1 MMSDESLRES
11 LRLLLPSEGPEFLA
25 SLSNGARGHLNARFG
40 VFAHDHQLPPEDKD
54 WATWLILGGRGAGKT
69 RAGAEWVRAQ
79 ALATPDLAQRRA
91 HRIALVGETI
101 GQVRSVMIEGLS
113 GPRLNRPAMTPP
125 RPALGTRPAA
135 CASWSRH
142 GKGHRAYPR
151 RSKAGSPTRKPQ
163 PKQPKPG
170 LPRSCAMR
178 YPTRTRRGAR
188 IG

>member
-1 MMSDESLRES
+1 LR
-11 LRLLLPSEGPEFLA
+11 
-25 SLSNGARGHLNARFG
+25 SLSRLPDGAERIAAAIDRKQWDRI
-40 VFAHDHQLPPEDKD
+40 VFDWLLTSRNDQLPPILTSGGQP
-54 WATWLILGGRGAGKT
+54 WHTWLLLGGRGSGKT

-79 ALATPDLAQRRA
+79 ALATPDLAERRA